1 MTGGEKQASV
11 IHLALHVAFLSYF
24 IGPFLSKRFASLFE
38 ENHMRVSTPVALLS
52 LLAVAVSPVR
62 AQSVGAAD
70 DSVRVVA
77 DTAHP
82 ARDSSVATPTSVAGA
97 PANGLR
103 AGVHARE
110 TQRAS
115 QPAVAVAGRA
125 GLGQSQAMMVVGVGA
140 LIAGAIIGDTPGT
153 IIMVG
158 GAVIGLIGLYQ
169 YLQ

>member
-1 MTGGEKQASV
+1 
-11 IHLALHVAFLSYF
+11 
-24 IGPFLSKRFASLFE
+24 
-38 ENHMRVSTPVALLS
+38 MRVSTPVALLS
-52 LLAVAVSPVR
+52 LLAVAVSPIR
-62 AQSVGAAD
+62 AQSGSAAS

-77 DTAHP
+77 DSAK
-82 ARDSSVATPTSVAGA
+82 AVRDTSVASPSSVAGA
-97 PANGLR
+97 SANGLR

-115 QPAVAVAGRA
+115 QPAVAVAGTA
-125 GLGQSQAMMVVGVGA
+125 GLGQARAMMVVGVGA

>member
-1 MTGGEKQASV
+1 MDDGRGEHANV
-11 IHLALHVAFLSYF
+11 IHLALRLALFSYF
-24 IGPFLSKRFASLFE
+24 VGPFLSKRFASLFE

-52 LLAVAVSPVR
+52 LLVIAVSPVR
-62 AQSVGAAD
+62 AQSVSAS

-77 DTAHP
+77 DTAKP
-82 ARDSSVATPTSVAGA
+82 APDSSVASPTSVAGA
-97 PANGLR
+97 SVIGLR

-115 QPAVAVAGRA
+115 QPAVAVAGTA
-125 GLGQSQAMMVVGVGA
+125 GLGQARAMMVVGVGA